1 MSNNPIDGR
10 GADGVRAD
18 GVGADGAAASVG
30 SDDQLGGTGPIPVP
44 GRRRGRRPFYRFGG
58 QAGALSRRRI
68 EQVGS
73 QATGF
78 FGFVFTV
85 QTFPAMLE
93 STVTLRHPL
102 AIAEPIILTLAILAV
117 LITSLTGK
125 GVILASRI
133 MAILFLL
140 SLATWPAAVSD
151 PTLVAANPPWLWYL
165 CTVGMAC
172 SVISFPLWVA
182 TAYNLAVP
190 VVYAVVRTQP
200 SGGGTSVTL
209 AILDALYV
217 FILGFAMLL
226 IFTNLR
232 RAADRVDTAQRSA
245 VRRYAEAVKRDATEN
260 ERIRVDSMVHDR
272 VLTTLSS
279 AAKSTNAMGRDL
291 AVSMSI
297 DALRSLQSVERVTD
311 ATHLSE
317 VRQMVDRLRET
328 ALSMSPDTVVE
339 ISGVA
344 DQRIPTGVAD
354 AVFATVVQ
362 ALSNSLQHA
371 AGPGQAV
378 ARSLSI
384 LARDDGT
391 LAIVVRDDGVG
402 FVLDDVPSERLGVRI
417 SIQARMERA
426 GGSATIVTAPGR
438 GTSVSVVWPAVAYE
452 EGLR

>member
-1 MSNNPIDGR
+1 MSTNPLPG
-10 GADGVRAD
+10 GTGT
-18 GVGADGAAASVG
+18 G
-30 SDDQLGGTGPIPVP
+30 SSTGPIPVP
-44 GRRRGRRPFYRFGG
+44 GQRRSRRPFFRFGG
-58 QAGALSRRRI
+58 KAGALSRRRI

-78 FGFVFTV
+78 FGFIFTV
-85 QTFPAMLE
+85 QTMPLMLE
-93 STVTLRHPL
+93 STVTLKPP
-102 AIAEPIILTLAILAV
+102 IAVGEPIVLTLAILAV

-125 GVILASRI
+125 GVILASRVT
-133 MAILFLL
+133 AILFLL
-140 SLATWPAAVSD
+140 ALITWPAAVAD
-151 PTLVAANPPWLWYL
+151 PTAIAANPPWLWYL
-165 CTVGMAC
+165 CTVAMAC
-172 SVISFPLWVA
+172 SVVSFPVAVA
-182 TAYNLAVP
+182 TAYNLSVP
-190 VVYAVVRTQP
+190 IVYAVVRTLP
-200 SGGGTSVTL
+200 AGGGTSATL

-245 VRRYAEAVKRDATEN
+245 VRRYAEAVKRDATES

-297 DALRSLQSVERVTD
+297 DALRSLQSVESVTD

-317 VRQMVDRLRET
+317 VGLMVERLTEAAT
-328 ALSMSPDTVVE
+328 AMAPTITIEVA
-339 ISGVA
+339 GVA
-344 DQRIPTGVAD
+344 DQRIPTAVAD

-362 ALSNSLQHA
+362 ALSNSVQHA
-371 AGPGQAV
+371 APAGEAV
-378 ARSLSI
+378 NRSLSI

-391 LAIVVRDDGVG
+391 LAIIVRDSGVG
-402 FVLDDVPSERLGVRI
+402 FVLDDVPPERLGVRI

-426 GGSATIVTAPGR
+426 GGRATIVSR
-438 GTSVSVVWPAVAYE
+438 LNEGTSVTVVWPAIAYE